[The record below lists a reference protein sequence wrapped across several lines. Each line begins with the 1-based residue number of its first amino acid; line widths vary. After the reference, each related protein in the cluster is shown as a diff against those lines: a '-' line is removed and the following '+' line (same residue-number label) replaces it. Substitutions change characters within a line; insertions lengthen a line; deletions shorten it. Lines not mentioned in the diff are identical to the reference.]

1 MKNILLILSVFS
13 FSLTYAQ
20 RGGGQGG
27 GAMGGQNRVGGQ
39 QQQRQERPKFNASKI
54 AGVFNY
60 DIDQTINKIKI
71 KKKNKALITG
81 VGSEISKYNTAINE
95 IALLNKENFDTL
107 NVYMN
112 DVMKTLQV
120 SGDRSKMKAIRGSVR
135 EKLQPVRLSVMQ
147 EETKLNESLTMLLD
161 ENQLRRWKNYQKE
174 IKAELNPGR
183 ANNQMRGNNTG
194 NRQRG
199 GGQGMQGGAGGG
211 RRQ

>member
-27 GAMGGQNRVGGQ
+27 GAMGGQNRGGGQ

-60 DIDQTINKIKI
+60 DIDQAINKIKI

-112 DVMKTLQV
+112 DVMKSLQV

-161 ENQLRRWKNYQKE
+161 ENQLRRWKQHQKE
-174 IKAELNPGR
+174 IKAELSPGR